1 MLSQICIHH
10 FENIV
15 QDVRLRSVVLSHKT
29 LVHAL
34 LDHAMRAKTNDMRL
48 LDRALAEK
56 ISMQDELIKITST
69 TQWALDQN
77 KQRKW
82 ALQGELMTTK
92 GETQRAPDQ
101 I

>member
-15 QDVRLRSVVLSHKT
+15 QDVRLRSVGLSHKT
-29 LVHAL
+29 LAHAL

-56 ISMQDELIKITST
+56 ILTQDELMNVTST

-77 KQRKW
+77 
-82 ALQGELMTTK
+82 E
-92 GETQRAPDQ
+92 
-101 I
+101 